1 MISKN
6 KRKRYQK
13 TIAKFCLMDDTFM
26 AKFFENNIE
35 DTEFLLHLILE
46 DDKIRVEKVIG
57 QYAIANLQGHS
68 SRLDVY
74 AVDRY
79 GNHFNVEVQRTNSGA
94 IPKRARYHADMIDV
108 NHLAAGED
116 YAALKETY
124 VIFITEHDVLQED
137 RIISRIERTIQESGK
152 LFKDGSHIVYVN
164 GAKRGNDSELARLMQ
179 DFFCSNPDDM
189 HNQKLA
195 QRARYLKFNEGGV
208 TEMCELMEELAREE
222 AERAAKKAAKK
233 AAYKKSIKI
242 AQNFILA
249 GASIDLVVQ
258 GTQLPR
264 EEIEAIAKRLGKLIA

>member
-1 MISKN
+1 MISKK

-35 DTEFLLHLILE
+35 DTEYLLHLILE

-57 QYAIANLQGHS
+57 QYSIANLQGHS
-68 SRLDVY
+68 SRLDIY

-94 IPKRARYHADMIDV
+94 VPQRARYHVGMIDV
-108 NHLAAGED
+108 NHLAEGEE
-116 YAALKETY
+116 YSALRETY
-124 VIFITEHDVLQED
+124 VIFITEHDVLKED
-137 RIISRIERTIQESGK
+137 RLISHVERTIQESGN
-152 LFKDGSHIVYVN
+152 LFNDGSHIIYVN

-189 HNQKLA
+189 HNKKLA
-195 QRARYLKFNEGGV
+195 QRARYLKYNEGGV

-222 AERAAKKAAKK
+222 AEKAAKK
-233 AAYKKSIKI
+233 ATFRVRRKI
-242 AQNFILA
+242 AKGLLKD
-249 GASIDLVVQ
+249 GVSIAVVIKN
-258 GTQLPR
+258 TQLPKD
-264 EEIEAIAKRLGKLIA
+264 EVEKIAKRLGKMIA

>member
-57 QYAIANLQGHS
+57 QYSIANLQGHS
-68 SRLDVY
+68 SRLDIY

-116 YAALKETY
+116 YSALKDTY
-124 VIFITEHDVLQED
+124 VTFITENDVLHED
-137 RIISRIERTIQESGK
+137 RIISRIERSIQESGK
-152 LFKDGSHIVYVN
+152 LFNDGSHIVYVN
-164 GAKRGNDSELARLMQ
+164 GAKRGNDSELARLLQ

-189 HNQKLA
+189 HNKKLA

-222 AERAAKKAAKK
+222 AERAAKKAT
-233 AAYKKSIKI
+233 YKNSVKI
-242 AQNFILA
+242 AKGFLKDGVPVDIVAKN
-249 GASIDLVVQ
+249 
-258 GTQLPR
+258 TELPR
-264 EEIEAIAKRLGKLIA
+264 EEVEAIAKRLGKLIA

>member
-1 MISKN
+1 MISKK

-57 QYAIANLQGHS
+57 QYSIANLQGQS
-68 SRLDVY
+68 SRLDIY

-116 YAALKETY
+116 YAALKDTY
-124 VIFITEHDVLQED
+124 VIFITENDVLHED
-137 RIISRIERTIQESGK
+137 RIISRIERSIQESGK
-152 LFKDGSHIVYVN
+152 LFNDGSHIVYVN
-164 GAKRGNDSELARLMQ
+164 GAKRGNDSELARLLQ

-189 HNQKLA
+189 HNKKLA
-195 QRARYLKFNEGGV
+195 QRARYLKFNEGGI

-222 AERAAKKAAKK
+222 AERAAKKAT
-233 AAYKKSIKI
+233 YKNSVKI
-242 AQNFILA
+242 AENLLNA

-264 EEIEAIAKRLGKLIA
+264 EEVEAIAKRLGKLIA

>member
-1 MISKN
+1 MISKK

-57 QYAIANLQGHS
+57 QYSIANLQGHS
-68 SRLDVY
+68 SRLDIY

-116 YAALKETY
+116 YAALKDTY
-124 VIFITEHDVLQED
+124 IIFITEKDVLHED

-152 LFKDGSHIVYVN
+152 LFNDGSHIVYVN
-164 GAKRGNDSELARLMQ
+164 GAKRGNDSELARLLK

-189 HNQKLA
+189 HNKKLA

-222 AERAAKKAAKK
+222 AERAAKKAT
-233 AAYKKSIKI
+233 YKNSVKI
-242 AQNFILA
+242 AENLLNA

-264 EEIEAIAKRLGKLIA
+264 EEVEAIAKRLGKLIA

>member
-1 MISKN
+1 MLFRS
-6 KRKRYQK
+6 QK

-57 QYAIANLQGHS
+57 QYSIANLQGHS
-68 SRLDVY
+68 SRLDIY

-108 NHLAAGED
+108 NHLAVGED
-116 YAALKETY
+116 YAALKDTY
-124 VIFITEHDVLQED
+124 IIFITEKDVLHED

-152 LFKDGSHIVYVN
+152 LFNDGSHIVYVN
-164 GAKRGNDSELARLMQ
+164 GAKRGNDSELARLLK

-189 HNQKLA
+189 HNKKLA

-222 AERAAKKAAKK
+222 AERAAKKAT
-233 AAYKKSIKI
+233 YKNSVKI
-242 AQNFILA
+242 AKGFLKDGVPVDIVAKN
-249 GASIDLVVQ
+249 
-258 GTQLPR
+258 TELPR
-264 EEIEAIAKRLGKLIA
+264 EEVEAIAKRLGKLIA

>member
-68 SRLDVY
+68 SRLDIY

-189 HNQKLA
+189 HNKKLA
-195 QRARYLKFNEGGV
+195 QRAKYLKCNEGGV

-264 EEIEAIAKRLGKLIA
+264 EEVEAIAKRLGKLIA